1 MLANSKKTNSA
12 RTRKDTH
19 IKLHEDGLLGNYLL
33 SDKKTSMRS
42 RMVHLQPEPV
52 RITLSGMRDTNKH
65 HEIKCTYNK

>member
-33 SDKKTSMRS
+33 SDKKN
-42 RMVHLQPEPV
+42 HQGIEQG
-52 RITLSGMRDTNKH
+52 TLATRACSTF
-65 HEIKCTYNK
+65 IQ